1 MTVFILGANIPSL
14 PPLIGFCVIPR
25 AYSVEMQFMC
35 FTVRRRNQTNA
46 LLAVTC
52 VRCTQ
57 PARRQKLTVYR
68 MNKQVEIL
76 KSFRC
81 SKSHCTWRQSVEFSR
96 SVASDSATP
105 WTAARQG
112 LPVHHQLLEFTQTQF
127 HWVGDAIPP
136 PHPLLSPPPP
146 ALNLSQ
152 HQGLFIWVSSSHQVA
167 KGNNS
172 ISFEILKEI
181 LLLLKEIISK

>member
-14 PPLIGFCVIPR
+14 PPLTGFCVIPR

-81 SKSHCTWRQSVEFSR
+81 SKSHCTWRKSVEFSR
-96 SVASDSATP
+96 SVTSDSATP
-105 WTAARQG
+105 WTAARQAS
-112 LPVHHQLLEFTQTQF
+112 L
-127 HWVGDAIPP
+127 
-136 PHPLLSPPPP
+136 
-146 ALNLSQ
+146 
-152 HQGLFIWVSSSHQVA
+152 
-167 KGNNS
+167 S
-172 ISFEILKEI
+172 ISNSWSLLKLSSIESVMPSNHLILCRP
-181 LLLLKEIISK
+181 LLLLPSIFPSIRVFSNESALRIRWPKEIILFPLKYWRKYFYYWRK